1 MAVHKLPAR
10 AVRSYGQ
17 LIRAPAAA
25 HTQSRQPRLSVSG
38 TEFRQALSQ
47 LAAGTSI
54 VTTYDQ
60 DGQRLGLTATA
71 VTALSLDPPL
81 VLVCVDQRARTAAA
95 LSAHAP
101 FIIHF
106 LAAGQAAL
114 AIRFASPIADKFTGV
129 SYTLT
134 ASGCARID
142 GVLASVECVT
152 YQVIAGGDHL
162 IVIGRVVETQIG
174 GEDEL
179 PLVYFRSQ
187 FMHYNKEQD
196 HD

>member
-1 MAVHKLPAR
+1 MTVRKLSAHATTGYR
-10 AVRSYGQ
+10 RSTS
-17 LIRAPAAA
+17 APAANNV
-25 HTQSRQPRLSVSG
+25 RRPRPSVSG
-38 TEFRQALSQ
+38 AEFRQALSR

-54 VTTYDQ
+54 VTMYDQ
-60 DGQRLGLTATA
+60 DGQPLGLTATA

-81 VLVCVDQRARTAAA
+81 MLVCVDKRARTAAA

-114 AIRFASPIADKFTGV
+114 AMQFASPIPDKFVGV
-129 SYTLT
+129 GYTLT

-142 GVLASVECVT
+142 GVLASVECVA
-152 YQVIAGGDHL
+152 YQIYPGGDHL
-162 IVIGRVVETQIG
+162 IVIGRVVETRIG
-174 GEDEL
+174 AEDAL

-187 FMHYNKEQD
+187 FSY
-196 HD
+196 